1 MGAQDDFKFALS
13 FVTDFGVTTP
23 TMVWDPSFTTWRQ
36 YGINV
41 NSSMI
46 LLNGELTEGT
56 QPLNGFNSAQQ
67 QRIIDALDQFT

>member
-1 MGAQDDFKFALS
+1 MGAQDSFSLALS

-41 NSSMI
+41 NSTMI
-46 LLNGELTEGT
+46 LLNPSLTEGT
-56 QPLNGFNSAQQ
+56 EPLNGFDSAQQ
-67 QRIIDALDQFT
+67 QRIIEALDQFA

>member
-1 MGAQDDFKFALS
+1 MGAQDSFNLALS

-23 TMVWDPSFTTWRQ
+23 TMVWDPSFATWRQ

-46 LLNGELTEGT
+46 LLNGELTEGSR
-56 QPLNGFNSAQQ
+56 PFNGFNSAQQ
-67 QRIIDALDQFT
+67 QRIIDALDDFA

>member
-1 MGAQDDFKFALS
+1 MGAQDDFNLALS

-56 QPLNGFNSAQQ
+56 QPFNGFNSDQQ